1 MNKLNSFIL
10 FCFLLMS
17 SASAWAQKQLVILHT
32 NDTHSCVMPLSK
44 DLADTL
50 FAGRGGFVRR
60 VAMIKEQR
68 AQNPNL
74 LLFDSGDF
82 SQGSPYYTLYKGDV
96 EIGLMN
102 EMGYDAATIGNH
114 EFDFGMDN
122 MVRIF
127 KKAKFPILCSNYDFS
142 GTKLKDIVKP
152 WTIIKRNGIKIGL
165 FALCPKLAGL
175 VSTKNYGPIKYLNPV
190 EVGEKMA
197 NFLKKEKKCD
207 LVICISHL
215 GFNIGG
221 DDDVKLVECT
231 RNIDLVLGGHSHTY
245 LKQLEYR
252 KNLDGKEVGIDQ
264 NGKHGIFVGKLV
276 LDLTRS
282 KK

>member
-1 MNKLNSFIL
+1 MEKDWKERLLYFDAGDQFQGGLEGSFNINNSNIMMDYFNALHINKSVL
-10 FCFLLMS
+10 
-17 SASAWAQKQLVILHT
+17 
-32 NDTHSCVMPLSK
+32 
-44 DLADTL
+44 
-50 FAGRGGFVRR
+50 
-60 VAMIKEQR
+60 
-68 AQNPNL
+68 
-74 LLFDSGDF
+74 
-82 SQGSPYYTLYKGDV
+82 
-96 EIGLMN
+96 
-102 EMGYDAATIGNH
+102 GNH

-221 DDDVKLVECT
+221 DDDVKLVEGT